1 MTTIAPAELDRWKK
15 ATSTL
20 DDEWVADMNKK
31 SLNGQAMY
39 DDAVKMIKGYTK

>member
-1 MTTIAPAELDRWKK
+1 MTTLPHAELERWKK

-20 DDEWVADMNKK
+20 DDEWIADMNKRGFQ
-31 SLNGQAMY
+31 GQAMY